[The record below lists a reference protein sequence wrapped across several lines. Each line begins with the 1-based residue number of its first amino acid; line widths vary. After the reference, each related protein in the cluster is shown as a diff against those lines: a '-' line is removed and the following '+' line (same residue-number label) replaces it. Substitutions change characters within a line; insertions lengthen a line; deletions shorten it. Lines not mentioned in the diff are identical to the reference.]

1 LAIGREV
8 ALSPLRADDDDLAL
22 AYPGKGYFAIAEF
35 TAEVKIVARVEITS
49 HIPKVP
55 PKSSQDVDEVENL
68 KYVLRLVMHCYRS
81 A

>member
-1 LAIGREV
+1 MSE
-8 ALSPLRADDDDLAL
+8 
-22 AYPGKGYFAIAEF
+22 GYFAIAEF
-35 TAEVKIVARVEITS
+35 TAEFTAKVRIVVRVVARVEITS

-68 KYVLRLVMHCYRS
+68 KYVLRLVMHCCRS